1 MESVTNEDLGSRVG
15 IIETRLNTLITT
27 VDRYIVSAES
37 RHNTLENKVNERG
50 QFRWQIVFGAIAAIA
65 VVIGG
70 AFTILKQQTDLSVAL
85 ALAPIIAQN
94 QVSITDRGEIRA
106 VIARNG
112 DRIGE
117 IESAQV
123 KQTERATEVE
133 TQIHDLHTI
142 GNLDRSYQMAFIGA
156 LWRNSFK
163 QTLPFDSVQT
173 QPRIL
178 PR

>member
-37 RHNTLENKVNERG
+37 RHTTLETKVNERG
-50 QFRWQIVFGAIAAIA
+50 QFRWQIVFGAVAAIA

-94 QVSITDRGEIRA
+94 QVSIT
-106 VIARNG
+106 
-112 DRIGE
+112 
-117 IESAQV
+117 
-123 KQTERATEVE
+123 
-133 TQIHDLHTI
+133 
-142 GNLDRSYQMAFIGA
+142 
-156 LWRNSFK
+156 
-163 QTLPFDSVQT
+163 
-173 QPRIL
+173 
-178 PR
+178 